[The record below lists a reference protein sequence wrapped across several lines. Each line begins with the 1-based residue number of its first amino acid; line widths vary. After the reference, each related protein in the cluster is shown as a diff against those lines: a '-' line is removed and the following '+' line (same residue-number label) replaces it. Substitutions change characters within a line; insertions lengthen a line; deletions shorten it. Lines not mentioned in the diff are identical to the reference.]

1 MTANGGEEDL
11 IAAALQGS
19 AAAWE
24 QLVRRHESRVYNF
37 ALRLTGNPADAR
49 DLMQEVF
56 LGMFRNLHNFRGDA
70 RFTSWLFRIAHNK
83 AVDMKRRQRPSLLQS
98 LLAETAGSGHDGA
111 HEAYEERLETVFD
124 TRETALAQQP
134 EQSAIRA
141 QDNERINRMLAAL
154 PLEQRMLVEL
164 KVYQAMTFEDI
175 AAVLDI
181 PVNTAKTRFYSALG
195 KLKTRME
202 QDDEM

>member
-1 MTANGGEEDL
+1 MTATGVEEEL

-70 RFTSWLFRIAHNK
+70 QFSSWLFRIAHNK
-83 AVDMKRRQRPSLLQS
+83 SVDMKRRQRPSLMQS
-98 LLAETAGSGHDGA
+98 LQAGHGDVGGFDSSFEGA
-111 HEAYEERLETVFD
+111 LDAGLGGREA
-124 TRETALAQQP
+124 AQAQQP
-134 EQSAIRA
+134 EQSAISE
-141 QDNERINRMLAAL
+141 QDNARINRMLAAL

-181 PVNTAKTRFYSALG
+181 PANTAKTRFYNALG
-195 KLKTRME
+195 KLKIRME